1 MHLWFYGWDWGWLV
15 VVAVW
20 LVVLMAAAYIAAS
33 LGGHLK

>member
-20 LVVLMAAAYIAAS
+20 FVVLVAAAYIAAS
-33 LGGHLK
+33 LGSHLK